1 MYLRMLVRKQPVQ
14 FQVDC
19 GASVNIL
26 PLKYAEGEEL
36 DSCLQTP
43 VMWNGTK
50 VAPVGSCV
58 LPVVNPKTNEKYKVR
73 LLVVKEHLT
82 PLVDLNATQKMKL
95 LTDTKKKFTNV
106 VENANDDT
114 TVRYVDAFDKC
125 LGTLPGRV
133 HLQGDPDCKHF
144 IPPARKVPES
154 VRKKFKEE
162 LQRLERVKVI

>member
-1 MYLRMLVRKQPVQ
+1 MYSRKLVRKQPVQ

-50 VAPVGSCV
+50 VAPVGSCS

-73 LLVVKEHLT
+73 LLVVKENLT
-82 PLVDLNATQKMKL
+82 PLLELNGTQKMKL
-95 LTDTKKKFTNV
+95 STDTRKTSLMSWRMQMMISKLSRRMFLTNVSEHFQEKFTYKV
-106 VENANDDT
+106 TQIANISSFQQET
-114 TVRYVDAFDKC
+114 SLC
-125 LGTLPGRV
+125 LFGR
-133 HLQGDPDCKHF
+133 
-144 IPPARKVPES
+144 I
-154 VRKKFKEE
+154 KFKEE
-162 LQRLERVKVI
+162 L